1 MRHAVGDIGALLGA
15 ALSSNKLAE
24 DLALDTSNATG
35 EALSLFGYIDPRR
48 QRINQALDE
57 FLNAKGRQPTVLWE
71 AMRYAVL
78 SEGKRIRPLLCLMSA
93 ELCGATADQ
102 VLPTACAI
110 EMVHTF
116 GIIHG
121 DLPAVD
127 NSELR
132 RNRPSCH
139 VRFGE
144 SIALLAG
151 DALFS
156 RAFELLALQAER
168 SGARRAMSALSE
180 ITSATGG
187 RGMAAGQLDALV
199 STGKRQDPETLELIA
214 ARRSAALIRASVV
227 AGAILAGGNA
237 GIIYQLAD
245 FGESLGLAFQIVDDI
260 LCETGD
266 RETLGK
272 PARRDRT
279 SGKPTYPALYG
290 LAESRRLAEEK
301 SAEAVRALEGLGD
314 KADPLRWLV
323 QYLLRRDN

>member
-1 MRHAVGDIGALLGA
+1 MRYAAGDISALLDA
-15 ALSSNKLAE
+15 ELSN
-24 DLALDTSNATG
+24 DLARDTSNATG

-57 FLNAKGRQPTVLWE
+57 FLNAKSRQPAVLWE

-78 SEGKRIRPLLCLMSA
+78 SEGKRIRPLLCVMGA
-93 ELCGATADQ
+93 ELCGATAEQ

-116 GIIHG
+116 SLIQS
-121 DLPAVD
+121 DLPAID

-139 VRFGE
+139 IRFGE

-151 DALFS
+151 DALFA

-168 SGARRAMSALSE
+168 SGARRAMSALAQ

-187 RGMAAGQLDALV
+187 RGMAAGQFEALA
-199 STGKRQDPETLELIA
+199 STGKRQDAETLELIA

-237 GIIYQLAD
+237 SVIYQLAD
-245 FGESLGLAFQIVDDI
+245 FGESLGLAFQIIDDI

-272 PARRDRT
+272 PTRRDRM
-279 SGKPTYPALYG
+279 SGKPTYPALFG
-290 LAESRRLAEEK
+290 LGQSRRLAEEK

-314 KADPLRWLV
+314 RAEPLRWLA